1 MRLRLLPRDP
11 AFFDFFN
18 NSIDNTVEGTHL
30 YLEMCEKYED
40 PRLSHKL
47 IREKEHKGDEIT
59 HDIIRYLNT
68 TFVTPFDREDIHA
81 LATGLD
87 DIMDFV
93 EAASDIFVLHQIE
106 KPTETSIQQATILVR
121 ITESVAGAV
130 HQLKKFKGIDQYFD
144 DINRIEKEGDQVHR
158 RAVAELFSGDFKALE
173 VLKWKELYEEAEQAI
188 DACEKV
194 ANTLE
199 AIVLKHA

>member
-18 NSIDNTVEGTHL
+18 NSVDNTVEGTRL
-30 YLEMCEKYED
+30 YLDLCEKYED
-40 PRLSHKL
+40 PKLSHKL
-47 IREKEHKGDEIT
+47 IRETEHKGDAIT

-93 EAASDIFVLHQIE
+93 EAASDLFVLHQIE
-106 KPTETSIQQATILVR
+106 KPTPTAVEQATILVR
-121 ITESVAGAV
+121 ITESVASAV
-130 HQLKKFKGIDQYFD
+130 HQLKKLKGLDPFFE
-144 DINRIEKEGDQVHR
+144 DIQRTEKEGDQVHR
-158 RAVAELFSGDFKALE
+158 RAVAELFSGNFKAME
-173 VLKWKELYEEAEQAI
+173 VLKWKEVYEEAEQAI

-199 AIVLKHA
+199 QIGLKHA

>member
-1 MRLRLLPRDP
+1 MRIRLIPRDP
-11 AFFDFFN
+11 AFYDFFN
-18 NSIDNTVEGTHL
+18 KSAENTVEGTHL
-30 YLEMCEKYED
+30 YLELCEKFED
-40 PRLSHKL
+40 PRLSHKV

-87 DIMDFV
+87 DIMDFI
-93 EAASDIFVLHQIE
+93 EAASDLFVLHQIE
-106 KPTETSIQQATILVR
+106 KPTPTAIEQAKILVR
-121 ITESVAGAV
+121 ITESVSGAV
-130 HQLKKFKGIDQYFD
+130 HLLEKLKGLDPFFE

-158 RAVAELFSGDFKALE
+158 RAVAELFSGDFKAME

-199 AIVLKHA
+199 QIVLKNA

>member
-1 MRLRLLPRDP
+1 VRIRLLPRDP

-18 NSIDNTVEGTHL
+18 KSAENTVEGAQL
-30 YLEMCEKYED
+30 YLELCEKYED
-40 PRLSHKL
+40 PRLSHKI

-59 HDIIRYLNT
+59 HDIIRFLNT

-93 EAASDIFVLHQIE
+93 EAASDLFVLHQIE
-106 KPTETSIQQATILVR
+106 KPTPTAIEQAQILVR
-121 ITESVAGAV
+121 ITESVSGAV
-130 HQLKKFKGIDQYFD
+130 HLLGKLKGLDPFFAEIQ
-144 DINRIEKEGDQVHR
+144 RIEKEGDQVHR
-158 RAVAELFSGDFKALE
+158 RAVAELFSGDFKAME

-194 ANTLE
+194 SNTLE
-199 AIVLKHA
+199 QIVLKNA